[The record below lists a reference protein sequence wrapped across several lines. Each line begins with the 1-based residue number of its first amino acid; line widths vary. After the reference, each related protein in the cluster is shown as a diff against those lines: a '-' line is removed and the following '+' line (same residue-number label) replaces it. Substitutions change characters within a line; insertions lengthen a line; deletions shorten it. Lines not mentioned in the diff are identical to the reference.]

1 MKDPSTRGM
10 ELVQVIMSDNEKCL
24 NMIRMETHCLRLLIE
39 QLVQVYELPIL
50 RSSIR
55 VEEQVVMTLQYLA
68 HGHSMSCVGITFGH
82 SKQTVSRYVSMVLKS
97 LHRLSI
103 AEIQPIDQNIIHPK
117 FTTTPLRQIFKNCI
131 GAIDGTHVEVYPKAE
146 NSYCWRGRSGHTT
159 TNVIAICN
167 HDLMFTY
174 FVSGAEG
181 SMHDS
186 TVLDIARHTPQYLFP
201 HPLPGTLI
209 KHISGKYYLVDSG
222 YSNQIGYLAPYPR
235 TNYHPH
241 HFGGVLLSTRKE
253 MFNMQHSSL
262 RSTIE
267 RTFGIW
273 KNKWRIISNGKSL
286 RGFNLKKQLQ
296 IIQATAGLHNFVRKN
311 NIEVI
316 VDDNPND
323 DTEVLVDDDILLS
336 PNVLPRN
343 EMDQFRDELSK
354 KVYDCIRHE

>member
-39 QLVQVYELPIL
+39 QLVQVYGLHIL

-68 HGHSMSCVGITFGH
+68 HGHNMSCVGITFGH
-82 SKQTVSRYVSMVLKS
+82 SKQTVSRYVSM
-97 LHRLSI
+97 
-103 AEIQPIDQNIIHPK
+103 
-117 FTTTPLRQIFKNCI
+117 NCI
-131 GAIDGTHVEVYPKAE
+131 GAIDGTHVEVYPKVE

-159 TNVIAICN
+159 TNVITICN

-201 HPLPGTLI
+201 HPLPG
-209 KHISGKYYLVDSG
+209 KYYLVDFG

-241 HFGGVLLSTRKE
+241 HFGGVLPSTRKE

-286 RGFNLKKQLQ
+286 REFNLKKQLQ

-336 PNVLPRN
+336 PNVLSRN
-343 EMDQFRDELSK
+343 EMDQFRDKLSK